1 MYGHRDNKVDMGNTS
16 AFHNYVTESTMV
28 MQQDLYFGS
37 YDVRIEV
44 VSGFLDRKVPQLICM
59 Y

>member
-1 MYGHRDNKVDMGNTS
+1 MGNTS